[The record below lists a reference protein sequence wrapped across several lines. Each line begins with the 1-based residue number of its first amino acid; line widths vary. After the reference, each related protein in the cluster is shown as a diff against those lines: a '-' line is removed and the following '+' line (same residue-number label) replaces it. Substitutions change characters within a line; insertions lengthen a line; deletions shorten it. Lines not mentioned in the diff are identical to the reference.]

1 MCCYRSI
8 QRKEQI
14 TWNVNMTKILGRK
27 IQAFP
32 RVPDLRHQGI
42 AVLNNLYGKKIS
54 KLVGIALRITKD

>member
-1 MCCYRSI
+1 
-8 QRKEQI
+8 
-14 TWNVNMTKILGRK
+14 MTKILGRK